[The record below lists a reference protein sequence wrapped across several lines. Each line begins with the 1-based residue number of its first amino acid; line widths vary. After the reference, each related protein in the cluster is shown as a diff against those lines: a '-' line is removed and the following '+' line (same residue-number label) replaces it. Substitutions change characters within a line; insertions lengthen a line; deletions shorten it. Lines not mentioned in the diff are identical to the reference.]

1 MAHIRRHPNK
11 PDTWQVRY
19 IDPTGRERSKGG
31 FRRKIDAEKYAHHVE
46 AQKQR
51 GEWIDPDRAATSIGE
66 WAGQWI
72 ETRTHLKPKT
82 LAGYESLLRS
92 HVLPR
97 FGVARLDR
105 IDPLEV
111 EAWVAEMQSAG
122 LSPSRIRQAHQVLN
136 AILKAAVRNRY
147 LPSNPAEGVRL
158 PRSQK
163 REMLYLTAGQV
174 EKLAHAISEP
184 YGALVYVLAYGGLR
198 WGEAAALKRRRVDVL
213 RSRIE
218 VAESLAEVGGRLS
231 FGSTKNHRSRFV
243 TVPASVRDLLNDYLG
258 QHVARQ
264 PDALVFTALGHLD
277 RPHDPG
283 AGQPLRHSNFTRRV
297 WKPAVCEAGLPDGLR
312 MHDLRHTCA
321 ALLIA
326 EGAHPEHIKRHLGHS
341 SITVTMD
348 TYGHLYPDA
357 EEALSERLDARIRAA
372 QTDRRRTGTSR
383 PCVGWFLTP
392 WKPNN
397 HRRFA

>member
-11 PDTWQVRY
+11 PDSWQVRY
-19 IDPTGRERSKGG
+19 IDPAGRERSKGG
-31 FRRKIDAEKYAHHVE
+31 FRRKIDAEKYAHHIE

-51 GEWIDPDRAATSIGE
+51 GEWIDPDNASTIFGE
-66 WAGQWI
+66 WAAQWI
-72 ETRTHLKPKT
+72 DTRAHLKPKT

-92 HVLPR
+92 HVVPR
-97 FGVARLDR
+97 FGTARLDR

-111 EAWVAEMQSAG
+111 ESWVADMQSAG

-147 LPSNPAEGVRL
+147 LPSNPAEGIRL

-163 REMLYLTAGQV
+163 REMLYLTPEQV
-174 EKLAHAISEP
+174 EKLAQTISEP
-184 YGALVYVLAYGGLR
+184 YGALVHVLAYGGLR
-198 WGEAAALKRRRVDVL
+198 WGEAAALRRRRVDVL

-218 VAESLAEVGGRLS
+218 VAESLAEVGGLLS
-231 FGSTKNHRSRFV
+231 FGSTKSHRSRFV
-243 TVPASVRDLLNDYLG
+243 SLPVSLRDLLNDHLAAS
-258 QHVARQ
+258 VESV
-264 PDALVFTALGHLD
+264 PNALVFTAQGRRD
-277 RPHDPG
+277 RPGDSD
-283 AGQPLRHSNFTRRV
+283 AAQPLRHSNFTQRV
-297 WKPAVCEAGLPDGLR
+297 WKPAVREAGLPEGLR

-321 ALLIA
+321 ALLID

-357 EEALSERLDARIRAA
+357 EQALSDRLDARIRAA
-372 QTDRRRTGTSR
+372 QTDRRRTLTGDNLAS
-383 PCVGWFLTP
+383 VG
-392 WKPNN
+392 
-397 HRRFA
+397 A

>member
-19 IDPTGRERSKGG
+19 TDPSGRERSKGG
-31 FRRKIDAEKYAHHVE
+31 FLRKIDAQKYAHHVE

-51 GEWIDPDRAATSIGE
+51 GEWIDPARAATSFGD
-66 WAGQWI
+66 WAEQWI
-72 ETRTHLKPKT
+72 RTRTHLKPKT

-92 HVLPR
+92 HVVPR
-97 FGVARLDR
+97 FGTARLDR
-105 IDPLEV
+105 VDPLQIES
-111 EAWVAEMQSAG
+111 WVAEMQSAG

-147 LPSNPAEGVRL
+147 LPSNPAEGIRL
-158 PRSQK
+158 PKTQK
-163 REMLYLTAGQV
+163 REMLYLDPQQV
-174 EKLAHAISEP
+174 EKLAQSISEP
-184 YGALVYVLAYGGLR
+184 FGAMVYVLAYGGLR
-198 WGEAAALKRRRVDVL
+198 WGEAAALRRRRIDLL

-218 VAESLAEVGGRLS
+218 VAESLAEVAGGLW
-231 FGSTKNHRSRFV
+231 FGSTKSGRNRFISI
-243 TVPASVRDLLNDYLG
+243 PPSVRDLLS
-258 QHVARQ
+258 QHLTDSVEAD
-264 PDALVFTALGHLD
+264 PDALVFTSQGRRDRQSTEGH
-277 RPHDPG
+277 
-283 AGQPLRHSNFTRRV
+283 GQPLRHSNFARRT
-297 WKPAVCEAGLPDGLR
+297 WKPAVREAGLPDSLR

-372 QTDRRRTGTSR
+372 QTDRRRTLAGGNLAA
-383 PCVGWFLTP
+383 VG
-392 WKPNN
+392 
-397 HRRFA
+397 A